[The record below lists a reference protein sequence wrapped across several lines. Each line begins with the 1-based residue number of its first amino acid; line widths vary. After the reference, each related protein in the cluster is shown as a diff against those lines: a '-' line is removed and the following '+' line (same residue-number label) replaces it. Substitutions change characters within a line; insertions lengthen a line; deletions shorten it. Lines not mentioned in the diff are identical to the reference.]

1 MAGTIIQHP
10 RTRAAL
16 QPSFSVARGTSCL
29 GRLGIMIKTSLDS
42 KLSILVL
49 PMIPGVLSCAKIF
62 SKKVLQF

>member
-1 MAGTIIQHP
+1 M
-10 RTRAAL
+10 

-29 GRLGIMIKTSLDS
+29 GHLGIMIKTRMDS

-49 PMIPGVLSCAKIF
+49 PMIPGVLSCVKKF